1 MTLAW
6 SFGKMGKH
14 SKEGMRMHSAVR
26 ERYED
31 RAGVMK
37 ALAHPT
43 RLCIVD
49 ELSRGERCVSELT
62 EMIGDDV
69 STVSR
74 HLSVLKN
81 VRIVSGEKRGSE
93 VYYSLRMRCVLGF
106 FECVEEVLR
115 DSTGR

>member
-1 MTLAW
+1 LTGIWL
-6 SFGKMGKH
+6 FGKIGKCWL
-14 SKEGMRMHSAVR
+14 KELSMRKTVR

-49 ELSRGERCVSELT
+49 ELSRGERCVGELT

-81 VRIVSGEKRGSE
+81 VRIVLAEKRGSE
-93 VYYSLRMRCVLGF
+93 VYYSLRMACVLGF
-106 FECVEEVLR
+106 FECVEDVLR
-115 DSTGR
+115 GGES